1 MRKDINILNFG
12 AGVGV
17 VREVFGVS
25 EVPAAPPS
33 VNHVFIADIS
43 GSMYGDLPELRRHIK
58 NKIISLVGD
67 NDTLSIIWFSG
78 RNQSGVLMEGVPVR
92 SVQDLAE
99 IHSAIDKYL
108 VPIGLTGFVDPLR
121 QAQDVIGRLK
131 SKNPMALTNLVFS
144 TDGQDNQWSQKEIL
158 EATRALAT
166 KVDSAAVVEY
176 GWYCNRPLLAEM
188 ANILGGK
195 LVFSEH
201 FEQYRVALEQEMQGF
216 RAKRV
221 PRQLAAVP
229 NLGYAFTVT
238 EKGEVLTFE
247 ANGSE
252 VLVPESVSE
261 IGYFLTADNV
271 KGEVVAKKLDDDME
285 RVVRAGLATLAQRR
299 LTSEIFAVLKGLGD
313 VYMARRFMNC
323 FSKQDY
329 SDFRDYCGTS
339 AVGLAPRYV
348 EGWDQNA
355 VPREDAFTVMD
366 ALNAMME
373 DEGNKL
379 YPRHPNFGYKRIGA
393 ASVQKDDSISYK
405 ILDAETLGVPVRT
418 LVFNEERPNVSV
430 SVRMNVMVTL
440 PADHKKY
447 GLPAEIPSFIHRS
460 YTVIRDGI
468 VHTRILPVSLTQ
480 DTFNLFQKEGL
491 LKGEVWENDK
501 VYMLDVS
508 GLPVINRKMVKTTKA
523 ADMFRDVYELEKLKG
538 TQKVFN
544 TYRKAVAPKTSQTYD
559 ILYGVEASAWL
570 KEIGVTDYNG
580 YNPPSTA
587 GDFADVYT
595 VKVVNIS
602 VAKVS
607 SLPTVKDVEAKM
619 DAGKSLTLREQMLE
633 DGINRV
639 REFKAS
645 DIYQKAADKD
655 ALLATWLISEQKA
668 ATEATRKLMRRLN
681 EAKFAL
687 VVGQSWFSDLAE
699 DVNSLTFKADGNDVT
714 VTVSVEDKEIG
725 N

>member
-1 MRKDINILNFG
+1 MRKAINILNFG
-12 AGVGV
+12 GGVGV
-17 VREVFGVS
+17 IREAFGVS
-25 EVPAAPPS
+25 SEPATPPS

-58 NKIISLVGD
+58 NKIITLVGD
-67 NDTLSIIWFSG
+67 NDTLTIIWFSG
-78 RNQSGVLMEGVPVR
+78 RNQCGVLMEGVPVQ
-92 SVQDLAE
+92 SVKDLTE
-99 IHSAIDKYL
+99 IHKAIDKYL
-108 VPIGLTGFVDPLR
+108 VPVGLTGFVDPLR
-121 QAQDVIGRLK
+121 QAQDVIARLK
-131 SKNPMALTNLVFS
+131 AKNPTALTNLVFS
-144 TDGQDNQWSQKEIL
+144 TDGQDNQWSRNEIL
-158 EATRALAT
+158 EATRVLST

-201 FEQYRVALEQEMQGF
+201 FEQYRAALESEMQGF

-221 PRQLAAVP
+221 PRQLSIVP
-229 NLGYAFTVT
+229 SLGYAFAVT

-247 ANGSE
+247 ANGQE
-252 VLVPESVSE
+252 VLVPESVEE
-261 IGYFLTADNV
+261 IGYFVTEENA
-271 KGEVVAKKLDDDME
+271 KSEVVAKKLTDDME
-285 RVVRAGLATLAQRR
+285 RVVRAGLATLSQRR

-329 SDFRDYCGTS
+329 SDFRDYCGAS
-339 AVGLAPRYV
+339 AVGLTPRYV

-366 ALNAMME
+366 ALNAMMA

-379 YPRHPNFGYKRIGA
+379 YPRHPSFGYKRIGA
-393 ASVQKDDSISYK
+393 ATVQKDDSISYE

-440 PADHKKY
+440 PEDHKKY
-447 GLPAEIPSFIHRS
+447 SLPAQIPSFIYRS
-460 YTVIRDGI
+460 YTIIRDGI
-468 VHTRILPVSLTQ
+468 VHTRVLPVSLTQ
-480 DTFNLFQKEGL
+480 ETFNLFQGEGL
-491 LKGEVWENDK
+491 LKGEVWEDGK
-501 VYMLDVS
+501 VYQLDMS
-508 GLPVINRKMVKTTKA
+508 QLPVINRKMVKATKA

-559 ILYGVEASAWL
+559 ILYGTEASAWL

-580 YNPPSTA
+580 YNPPSTL

-595 VKVVNIS
+595 IKVVKLG
-602 VAKVS
+602 VEKVS
-607 SLPTVKDVEAKM
+607 SLPKVSDVEAKL
-619 DAGKSLTLREQMLE
+619 ASNKSLTLREQMLA
-633 DGINRV
+633 DGIRRV
-639 REFKAS
+639 QEFQNSDIYLKAS
-645 DIYQKAADKD
+645 DKDK
-655 ALLATWLISEQKA
+655 LFETWLVSEQKA
-668 ATEATRKLMRRLN
+668 ATEATRKLMHRLN

-687 VVGQSWFSDLAE
+687 VVGQAWFSDLAE
-699 DVNSLTFKADGNDVT
+699 DANSLTFKADGFDVT